1 MSDQATK
8 KLREPQCLELM
19 LNWNDLSVWLS
30 LSLVYSDGICPSR
43 KDSSSFRSQ
52 VFLTGVECV
61 TFVLRII
68 WRFWETAHLPLPKAN
83 IDTYLSLRVKCWL
96 RGGVGGQFPRNVK
109 LSRFAYLSRC
119 STTEQQE
126 TYGSQGDKTGGP
138 YGRHPSCCSNW
149 NVDRRLQYFQWYKE
163 DCEVLKPV
171 VFMKWMLFF
180 FAAELAPSVEL

>member
-1 MSDQATK
+1 MIYLCGCVSHWFIRMGFAPAGK
-8 KLREPQCLELM
+8 
-19 LNWNDLSVWLS
+19 
-30 LSLVYSDGICPSR
+30 
-43 KDSSSFRSQ
+43 
-52 VFLTGVECV
+52 TGVECV

-68 WRFWETAHLPLPKAN
+68 WRFWETAHLPLSKAN
-83 IDTYLSLRVKCWL
+83 IDTYLSLRAKCWL

-109 LSRFAYLSRC
+109 LSRFANLSRC

-163 DCEVLKPV
+163 DCKVLKPV
-171 VFMKWMLFF
+171 VFMKWMRVYEMDAYFF
-180 FAAELAPSVEL
+180 PAELAPSVEL